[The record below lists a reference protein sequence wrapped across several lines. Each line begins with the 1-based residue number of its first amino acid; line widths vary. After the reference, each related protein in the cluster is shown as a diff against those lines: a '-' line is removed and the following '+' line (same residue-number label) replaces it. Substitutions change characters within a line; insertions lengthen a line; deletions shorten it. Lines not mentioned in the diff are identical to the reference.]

1 MDRLAIQEAALQPG
15 DVVKRHRLSTRL
27 WHWTNAIALLVLLMS
42 GLMIFNAHPR
52 LYWGHY
58 GANSDSAW
66 LEIGAEARKGFIE
79 LAGNRVETTGLLGVW
94 HDDAGALQERAFPD
108 WATLPSRYS
117 LSLARNWH
125 FAFAW
130 ILAISLSLYM
140 VWSLVNGHIGRDLH
154 VRRNQWSPSHI
165 WHDIREHARLRFPT
179 GAEAMNYNILQK
191 LSYIGVIFI
200 LIPLMI
206 ATGLAMSPGMNAG
219 LPWLVDLFGGRQSA
233 RSVHFICAFLLLAFF
248 IVHMLMVVLAG
259 PFNEVRSMITGRY
272 RLPGKKP
279 KVEPVGAGET
289 I

>member
-1 MDRLAIQEAALQPG
+1 MAITETHETALQPG

-27 WHWTNAIALLVLLMS
+27 WHWTNAIALLALLMS

-58 GANSDSAW
+58 GANADPAW
-66 LEIGAEARKGFIE
+66 LEIGAEAQKGFVEIV
-79 LAGNRVETTGLLGVW
+79 GNRVETTGLLGAW
-94 HDDAGALQERAFPD
+94 RDDAGVQQERAFPD

-130 ILAISLSLYM
+130 VLAISLTLYM
-140 VWSLVNGHIGRDLH
+140 LWSLFNGHVRRDLH
-154 VRRNQWSPSHI
+154 VRRTEWSPAHI
-165 WHDIREHARLRFPT
+165 WHDIKEHARLRFPT
-179 GAEAMNYNILQK
+179 GVDALNYNILQK
-191 LSYIGVIFI
+191 LSYVGVIFV

-206 ATGLAMSPGMNAG
+206 ATGISMSPGMNAG

-233 RSVHFICAFLLLAFF
+233 RSIHFVCAFLLLAFF
-248 IVHMLMVVLAG
+248 VVHMIMVMLAG

-279 KVEPVGAGET
+279 DAAPMVEGEM